1 MKRIIDVSVPLWE
14 GDEGRVIFVFIPLK
28 TEEED
33 EECACSEREFIKG
46 LNREVYGFDSCQAV
60 PVLPP
65 GKENLDL

>member
-1 MKRIIDVSVPLWE
+1 M
-14 GDEGRVIFVFIPLK
+14 FIPFK

-46 LNREVYGFDSCQAV
+46 LNREVYGFDSCQVV

-65 GKENLDL
+65 GKDRVVAI